1 MAGKENVVQGAIV
14 AALEVYCDRNWIGTD
29 LFAPYANQ
37 QGAAFNKYCADL
49 IVKLSTSKLILL
61 EIKELDVDPKKGTQ
75 ALPSYNPIQH
85 AHDWKLELK
94 GVPIQ
99 YAYACVDDLSYL
111 RQPRERQWPNTTL
124 FNVYLCK
131 PSELF
136 GSMAHLLAQ
145 DPDSAEH
152 SNLLEWLLL
161 DRNSSSAAAAAQLI
175 NHLLKL
181 KTYQL
186 RNKMLILASVM
197 PGGSQIMA
205 IPAAAAKELLE
216 SKDGLDRAL
225 RSLSQDLPQDF
236 LDAARSVL
244 GSVVESRRKRAA
256 IARAAAAS
264 QTEPEQ
270 EAISELTQRMED
282 RMKQQTA
289 DDSGD
294 HTPKPRGPRS

>member
-61 EIKELDVDPKKGTQ
+61 EIKELDVDPKYGTQ
-75 ALPSYNPIQH
+75 ILPSYNPIQH
-85 AHDWKLELK
+85 VHDWKLELK

-99 YAYACVDDLSYL
+99 YAYARVDDLSYL

-124 FNVYLCK
+124 FEVYLCK

-136 GSMAHLLAQ
+136 GSMANLLAQ

-161 DRNSSSAAAAAQLI
+161 DRNSSSATTAAQLI

-181 KTYQL
+181 STHQL
-186 RNKMLILASVM
+186 RNKILILASVM
-197 PGGSQIMA
+197 PGGNQVMTISA
-205 IPAAAAKELLE
+205 LAARELLE
-216 SKDGLDRAL
+216 SREGLDEAF
-225 RSLSQDLPQDF
+225 RSLSRDLPQDF

-244 GSVVESRRKRAA
+244 ASVVRSERRRGT
-256 IARAAAAS
+256 IAQPRGTGQS
-264 QTEPEQ
+264 SPEE
-270 EAISELTQRMED
+270 EALRELAQRIED
-282 RMKQQTA
+282 RINQQTA

-294 HTPKPRGPRS
+294 HTPKPRGPRT